1 MKFFLT
7 FIILFVCVPCFAN
20 IYNGDADSIKNLLE
34 TIPDYQKSPDTA
46 VINKLN
52 QIAEEYF
59 RTNPD
64 STYYY
69 GNKSIELSKKI
80 HYQAGVAG
88 GLLQTGHVSYLQGRS
103 SEAKQDLAEAISI
116 YKKLNDY
123 KGLSTSYISYARMYN
138 LLANYPLALSY
149 LKLAEAINKKINDEH
164 GLTDTYKNIGI
175 VYYSQGQIS
184 NALDYYY
191 KALFIAVK
199 NHYMGLSS
207 DLYND
212 IGVVLQ
218 SMEVYPNA
226 LAYFDKALSI
236 TSKTTDVQGI
246 GTINENIGEILL
258 AQGKYDESISHLNK
272 ALSIAKKQ
280 DDKDGLCSVY
290 TDLGLCYAHKNQYK
304 LAINYLDTSVQ
315 VAIDFKFVYNQA
327 YALIGLATVYN
338 MQKDYVNAYKYAVE
352 GQKSAVKLGNLSV
365 RANAALQLNKTL
377 AGLGQYDKAYAMLN
391 QYFDLKNQLKN
402 NESIQKLT
410 SYNFELDFA
419 AKARQLAQQQQE
431 RDLLYQQKI
440 RSQRLINSIFF
451 IVILAMVVTSVVYY
465 KQKRKHQAINLM
477 LEEKNHEVLSQK
489 ASINEQ
495 AEKLNELN
503 ILKDRLISILAHDLR
518 APLSTLRGLFALLQ
532 DDSITHQQLVA
543 MIPTVLKRLEYT
555 SDFLD
560 TLLSW
565 INSQMENFDSSV
577 KNFSVKEIVSREI
590 ESYHEQAALKGIE
603 LMSNISPDLQA
614 SADPNSIRIVIRNL
628 ITNAI
633 KFSGDSDTIEIF
645 AENGNDHDI
654 VIKVKDSGLGI
665 APEQLTKLFKSKVD
679 SGTGTRNES
688 GTGMGLLFCK
698 DLVEKCNG
706 RIWVTSQQGSG
717 SEFTFTVP
725 ANQVLEVA

>member
-1 MKFFLT
+1 MKSFLT
-7 FIILFVCVPCFAN
+7 FIFLFLCVPCFAN
-20 IYNGDADSIKNLLE
+20 IYNGDADSIKSLLE
-34 TIPDYQKSPDTA
+34 TLPDYQKSPDTA

-52 QIAEEYF
+52 QLAEEYF

-103 SEAKQDLAEAISI
+103 SEAKQDLAEAIAI
-116 YKKLNDY
+116 YKKLHDY
-123 KGLSTSYISYARMYN
+123 KGLSKTYISCARMYN

-149 LKLAEAINKKINDEH
+149 LKLAEAINKKIKDEH

-175 VYYSQGQIS
+175 IYYSQGLIS

-191 KALFIAVK
+191 KALFIAIK
-199 NHYMGLSS
+199 NHYTGLSS

-226 LAYFDKALSI
+226 LAYFDKALI
-236 TSKTTDVQGI
+236 TSEATDIQGV

-258 AQGKYDESISHLNK
+258 AQGKYDESISHLKK
-272 ALSIAKKQ
+272 ALAIAKKQ
-280 DDKDGLCSVY
+280 DDKDGLGSIY
-290 TDLGLCYAHKNQYK
+290 TDLGLCYAHKNQDK
-304 LAINYLDTSVQ
+304 LAVSYLDTSLQ
-315 VAIDFKFVYNQA
+315 VATVFKFVYNQA
-327 YALIGLATVYN
+327 YAFIGLATVYN
-338 MQKDYVNAYKYAVE
+338 MQKDYANAYKYAVQ
-352 GQKSAVKLGNLSV
+352 GQASAVKLGNLSV

-391 QYFDLKNQLKN
+391 EYLDLKNQLKN

-419 AKARQLAQQQQE
+419 AKAHQLAQQQQE

-451 IVILAMVVTSVVYY
+451 IVILAMVITSVVYY
-465 KQKRKHQAINLM
+465 KQKRKQQAINLM

-489 ASINEQ
+489 ASINDQ

-518 APLSTLRGLFALLQ
+518 APLSTLRGLFSLLQ
-532 DDSITHQQLVA
+532 DDTITHQQLVA

-603 LMSNISPDLQA
+603 LMSNISSDLQA

-633 KFSGDSDTIEIF
+633 KFSGDNDTIEIL

-717 SEFTFTVP
+717 SEFTFTIP